1 VKKKKPKGGGAA
13 ALRKAAVIE
22 TRIIISKIQ
31 RQKKKYV
38 TSVVGLDTIP
48 DVKIKDVA
56 KLFGKKFS
64 SGASVGETA
73 TGAKEVTIQGDVS
86 FDVPPL
92 LITEYKVD
100 PTSIFYSDDGSLRPY
115 A

>member
-1 VKKKKPKGGGAA
+1 MTTKI
-13 ALRKAAVIE
+13 VIA
-22 TRIIISKIQ
+22 RIQ
-31 RQKKKYV
+31 RQKKKFI

-48 DVKIKDVA
+48 EVKIKDVA

-73 TGAKEVTIQGDVS
+73 AGLKEVTVQGDVS

-92 LITEYKVD
+92 LVSEYQVD
-100 PTSIFYSDDGSLRPY
+100 PRSIFFADDPGGTSLRPY
-115 A
+115 SM